1 MSCDPASSDATPEV
15 SVIVPARNAARD
27 LRKCLER
34 LQASQNCRFEII
46 VIDDASTDETPHVA
60 LEFGV
65 RLLQTEQRKGPA
77 IARNRGATA
86 ARGEILVFIDA
97 DVLVYP
103 DTLQRLI
110 RTLHE
115 ADCAAVFGSYD
126 TQPSATNLVSQYK
139 NLVHHHVHQHARREA
154 TTFWSG
160 CGAIRRA
167 VFAELGGF
175 AESYSRPCIEDIEL
189 GLRLRRPGY
198 RIVLDKQI
206 QVTHTKR
213 WTVWSL
219 IRTDVFDRGIPWTR
233 LILQQRDMPNDLNLK
248 MSQRISAVLVFMMLI
263 LLLILARR
271 EPSLLILALSIVLT
285 VVGVDYFSISRRIS
299 LLASSAVSLA
309 LLGWFMTKMP
319 METGFVLLPVLGV
332 VGLNRSLFAFLARH
346 RGLAFATIV
355 LPLHMFYY
363 CYSGAALGVGLLEHG
378 YEKLRRVAEAWQ
390 PAFIRKRVLQAARRR
405 RSFSPYL

>member
-1 MSCDPASSDATPEV
+1 VNSSQGVTDSVPEV
-15 SVIVPARNAARD
+15 SVIVPARNAAGD
-27 LRKCLER
+27 LRSCLER
-34 LQASQNCRFEII
+34 LQASQGCRFEVI
-46 VIDDASTDETPHVA
+46 VIDDASTDETPNVA
-60 LEFGV
+60 WEFGV
-65 RLLQTEQRKGPA
+65 RLLQTEQRRGPA
-77 IARNRGATA
+77 HARNRGAAA

-103 DTLQRLI
+103 DTLQHFI

-139 NLVHHHVHQHARREA
+139 NLVHHHVHQHAHREA

-160 CGAIRRA
+160 CGAIRRSI
-167 VFAELGGF
+167 FDELGGF
-175 AESYSRPCIEDIEL
+175 SESYSRPCIEDIEL
-189 GLRLRRPGY
+189 GIRLRRPGY

-213 WTVWSL
+213 WTIWSL
-219 IRTDVFDRGIPWTR
+219 VRTDVFDRGIPWTR

-248 MSQRISAVLVFMMLI
+248 MSQRISAVLVFLTLI
-263 LLLILARR
+263 LLTILVQR
-271 EPSLLILALSIVLT
+271 EPTLLILALAMILT
-285 VVGVDYFSISRRIS
+285 VVGVDYFAISRRIS
-299 LLASSAVSLA
+299 LSAAGAVSLA
-309 LLGWFMTKMP
+309 LLGWFITTMP
-319 METGFVLLPVLGV
+319 MEMSCVSLPVLGIV
-332 VGLNRSLFAFLARH
+332 SLNRSLFAFLARH

-363 CYSGAALGVGLLEHG
+363 FYSSAALVVGLLEHG
-378 YEKLRRVAEAWQ
+378 CETLGRVAGAWQ
-390 PAFIRKRVLQAARRR
+390 PAFIRKRDLQAARR